1 MVSASINT
9 DLPNQEKYWETL
21 RNQKHK
27 GASGKPGLYL
37 VETLSRLC
45 VKLWNWESKW
55 KCFFYASVKGI
66 HLKSFLLPR
75 REDIEFL
82 KEARS
87 VHYALIWIME
97 VILNDTLTTGMLHTL
112 AFWFT
117 LGKGT
122 KDIDSD
128 LSIDL
133 IRTFEYFSDHKV
145 SNLMPYSVLFQS
157 AQCHFNQLGTA

>member
-1 MVSASINT
+1 
-9 DLPNQEKYWETL
+9 
-21 RNQKHK
+21 
-27 GASGKPGLYL
+27 
-37 VETLSRLC
+37 
-45 VKLWNWESKW
+45 
-55 KCFFYASVKGI
+55 
-66 HLKSFLLPR
+66 
-75 REDIEFL
+75 
-82 KEARS
+82 
-87 VHYALIWIME
+87 ME